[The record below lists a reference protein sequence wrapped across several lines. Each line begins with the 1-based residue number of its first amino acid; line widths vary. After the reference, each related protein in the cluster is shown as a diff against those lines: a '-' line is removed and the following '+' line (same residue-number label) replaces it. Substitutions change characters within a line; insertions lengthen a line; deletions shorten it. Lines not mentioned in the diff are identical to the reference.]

1 VKKYIAVVDFGM
13 VNLLSS
19 SKALD
24 SVGGNA
30 VVTESRRL
38 IEDAS
43 AVVLPGVGAFSD
55 AMKNLKKLR
64 LVDTLR
70 AAAASGKPFLGICI
84 GLQLLY
90 SKSEENGS
98 WEGLDIIPGRV
109 VRFPE
114 EKGLKVPQIGWNNV
128 YKTKPCP
135 LFNGVKDGSFFY
147 FVHSY
152 YGIPDKRGD
161 IAATTEYG
169 VKFAS
174 AIGRDNVSAV
184 QFHPE
189 KSQKAGLTILSNFV
203 KMVKQ

>member
-1 VKKYIAVVDFGM
+1 MKKYIAVVDFGM
-13 VNLLSS
+13 GNLLSA

-24 SVGGNA
+24 SAGGNA
-30 VVTESRRL
+30 IVTDSRKI
-38 IEDAS
+38 IEGAS

-55 AMKNLKKLR
+55 AMKNLNNLR
-64 LVDTLR
+64 LVEPLR
-70 AAAASGKPFLGICI
+70 KAAASGKPFLGICI

-90 SKSEENGS
+90 TKSEENGA
-98 WEGLDIIPGRV
+98 WDGLDIIPGTV
-109 VRFPE
+109 VRFPKR
-114 EKGLKVPQIGWNNV
+114 KGLKVPQIGWNNV
-128 YKTKPCP
+128 YRTKPCA
-135 LFNGVKDGSFFY
+135 LFKGVKDGSFFY

-152 YGIPDKRGD
+152 YGIPEKRID

-174 AIGRDNVSAV
+174 SVCRDNVLGV